1 MQIEIPAD
9 TALVLVFV
17 PSGATL
23 ASGHGKLLASGIVID
38 YAYQASPK

>member
-1 MQIEIPAD
+1 MQIEIPSD

-23 ASGHGKLLASGIVID
+23 ASGHGKLTADGIIID
-38 YAYQASPK
+38 YAYNNSPK